1 MSPGLAVVATGT
13 AIATDRVR
21 PAHNS
26 PSFFADP
33 AGWLVA
39 AAVQDAL
46 AGCTEPVLADP
57 DQVGVL
63 VLSATGPARSMRDIA
78 GTATRGMV
86 SPLRF
91 AGANPG
97 VLAGLA
103 CIRWRL
109 RGPSLNLAMAP
120 ADGVDVARTVVTAW
134 LTGGQATW
142 VLVAGHHDAG
152 DQQIARCAVATLA
165 GPHHTGLSLAAALV
179 PLEAPDDR

>member
-1 MSPGLAVVATGT
+1 MSPPRPAVVATGT
-13 AIATDRVR
+13 AGATDRVR
-21 PAHNS
+21 QAHNS

-46 AGCTEPVLADP
+46 TGCAGPVLADP

-63 VLSATGPARSMRDIA
+63 VLSATGPTRSMREIA

-97 VLAGLA
+97 VLAGLT

-120 ADGVDVARTVVTAW
+120 ADGVDVAQTVVTAW

-142 VLVAGHHDAG
+142 VLVAGHHDTG
-152 DQQIARCAVATLA
+152 TRQTARCAVVTLA
-165 GPHHTGLSLAAALV
+165 EPHHAGPSLAAALV
-179 PLEAPDDR
+179 QPEAPR

>member
-1 MSPGLAVVATGT
+1 MSPPRPAVVATGT
-13 AIATDRVR
+13 ASATDRVR
-21 PAHNS
+21 QAHNS

-33 AGWLVA
+33 AAWLVA

-46 AGCTEPVLADP
+46 TGCAEPVLADP

-63 VLSATGPARSMRDIA
+63 VLSATGPTRSMREIA

-97 VLAGLA
+97 VLAGLT

-120 ADGVDVARTVVTAW
+120 ADGAGVAQTVVTAW

-142 VLVAGHHDAG
+142 VLVAGHHDTGAR
-152 DQQIARCAVATLA
+152 QTARCAVATHA
-165 GPHHTGLSLAAALV
+165 GPHHAGPSLAAALV
-179 PLEAPDDR
+179 PPEAPR